1 MVNLQQT
8 NSNKNKIYL
17 DQDTQD
23 IILALFRQEGG
34 YSEFI
39 KFSAID
45 QLGNY
50 TDLFWARTSN
60 LAEKIKDFY
69 FYPDCNYYISANTYK
84 TPFSRTHDNLF
95 CFHNIVIDIDI
106 HNNPD
111 EGELIRAER
120 IVSNYLRSISFPE
133 PNVIHWTGRGI
144 QLWFTHWRTTPKCEF
159 LRQKVAR
166 FLCLLIQEQLDINNS
181 LAKVDFSSSLNP
193 VGIFRLFNSYNS
205 KVGAISQCDFIHDN
219 QSRLEDLLVILDP
232 LAKDYFTKK
241 KIEKIKKEKQQ
252 QDKENSNNKK
262 VVNIA
267 PTTVYNNLNK
277 KRMEFITK
285 SIKSENRAI
294 GDEMRNCRLFL
305 YYNAAKQVYGAD
317 EAKNKTNEINKL
329 FKEPLS
335 INEINT
341 IIKSVDGYNYLTI
354 HNEKFFEI
362 GDFSSKTWITRQQVR
377 NKNKIAKAERN
388 KKIIELYKQGY
399 KQKDIANL
407 LNINR
412 TTIYRILKNP

>member
-1 MVNLQQT
+1 MNNLAT
-8 NSNKNKIYL
+8 NSNNNKIYL

-50 TDLFWARTSN
+50 TDLFWARTST

-69 FYPDCNYYISANTYK
+69 LYPDCNYYISANTYK

-95 CFHNIVIDIDI
+95 CYHNIVIDIDI
-106 HNNPD
+106 HDNPD
-111 EGELIRAER
+111 EGELVRAER
-120 IVSNYLRSISFPE
+120 IISNYLTSINFPL

-166 FLCLLIQEQLDINNS
+166 FLCLLIQAQLTMYNS
-181 LAKVDFSSSLNP
+181 PAKVDFNSSMNP

-267 PTTVYNNLNK
+267 PTTAYNNLNL
-277 KRMEFITK
+277 KRIEFITS
-285 SIKSENRAI
+285 SIKNENRAV

-305 YYNAAKQVYGAD
+305 FYNAAKQVYGA
-317 EAKNKTNEINKL
+317 EAKNKTYKINKL

-335 INEINT
+335 MNEISE

-354 HNEKFFEI
+354 SNERFFEI
-362 GDFSSKTWITRQQVR
+362 GDFESKSWKTRQQER
-377 NKNKIAKAERN
+377 NKNKITKKERN
-388 KKIIELYKQGY
+388 KKIIELYNQNTKP
-399 KQKDIANL
+399 KDIAKE
-407 LNINR
+407 LNISIR
-412 TTIYRILKNP
+412 TVYNILKVL

>member
-1 MVNLQQT
+1 MNNLAT
-8 NSNKNKIYL
+8 NSNNNKIYL

-50 TDLFWARTSN
+50 TDLFWTRTST

-69 FYPDCNYYISANTYK
+69 VYADCNYYISANTYK
-84 TPFSRTHDNLF
+84 TPFDRTHDNLF

-106 HNNPD
+106 HDNPD
-111 EGELIRAER
+111 EGELVRAER
-120 IVSNYLRSISFPE
+120 IISNYLQSISFPL

-166 FLCLLIQEQLDINNS
+166 FICLLIQEQLDINNS
-181 LAKVDFSSSLNP
+181 PAKVDFSSSLNP

-205 KVGAISQCDFIHDN
+205 KVGSVSQCDFIHDN
-219 QSRLEDLLVILDP
+219 QARLEDLLDILDP
-232 LAKDYFTKK
+232 LAKDYYTKK
-241 KIEKIKKEKQQ
+241 KIERIQKEKQQ
-252 QDKENSNNKK
+252 QNNENNNNKK

-267 PTTVYNNLNK
+267 PTTAYNNLNK
-277 KRMEFITK
+277 KRMEFIVS

-305 YYNAAKQVYGAD
+305 YYNAAKQVYGA
-317 EAKNKTNEINKL
+317 EAKNKTYKINKL

-335 INEINT
+335 MNEINT
-341 IIKSVDGYNYLTI
+341 IIKSIDGYNYLTI
-354 HNEKFFEI
+354 HNERFFEI
-362 GDFSSKTWITRQQVR
+362 GDFDKKTWIT
-377 NKNKIAKAERN
+377 KNEKRKIKKSKKSERN
-388 KKIIELYKQGY
+388 KKINALYKQGY

-407 LNINR
+407 LHIDR
-412 TTIYRILKNP
+412 TTIYRILKTPK

>member
-1 MVNLQQT
+1 MNNLAT
-8 NSNKNKIYL
+8 NSNNNKIYL

-50 TDLFWARTSN
+50 TDLFWARTST

-69 FYPDCNYYISANTYK
+69 LYPDCNYYISANTYK

-95 CFHNIVIDIDI
+95 CYHNIVIDIDI
-106 HNNPD
+106 HDNPD
-111 EGELIRAER
+111 EGELVRAER
-120 IVSNYLRSISFPE
+120 IISNYLTSINFPL

-144 QLWFTHWRTTPKCEF
+144 QLWFTHWRTTLKCEF

-166 FLCLLIQEQLDINNS
+166 FLCLLIQAQLTMYNS
-181 LAKVDFSSSLNP
+181 PAKVDFNSSMNP

-267 PTTVYNNLNK
+267 PTTAYNNLNL
-277 KRMEFITK
+277 KRIEFITS
-285 SIKSENRAI
+285 SIKNENRAV

-305 YYNAAKQVYGAD
+305 FYNAAKQVYGA
-317 EAKNKTNEINKL
+317 EAKNKTYKINKL

-335 INEINT
+335 MNEISE

-354 HNEKFFEI
+354 SNERFFEI
-362 GDFSSKTWITRQQVR
+362 GDFESKSWKTRQQER
-377 NKNKIAKAERN
+377 NKNKITKKERN
-388 KKIIELYKQGY
+388 KKIIELYNQNTKP
-399 KQKDIANL
+399 KDIAKE
-407 LNINR
+407 LNISIR
-412 TTIYRILKNP
+412 TVYNILKVL